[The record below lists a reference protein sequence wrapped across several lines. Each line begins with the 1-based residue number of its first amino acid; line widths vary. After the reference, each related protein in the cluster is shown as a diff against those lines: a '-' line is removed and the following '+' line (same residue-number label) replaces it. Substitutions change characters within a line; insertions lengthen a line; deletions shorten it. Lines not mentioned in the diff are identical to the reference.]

1 MSRLEKIAAM
11 LRENQLDAVVLT
23 HGDNLVYATAMPG
36 IEGVAVITADSE
48 GWLFTDSRYIE
59 DATARVAPQGWHVIM
74 PETGYPT
81 PACAEQVVRD
91 KGVKLMGFEDRAMTY
106 DEYQKYLPALSCA
119 LKPVGNAFELLREV
133 KEQEEVDC
141 IEKAQRIAEKALDEL
156 YGLIKPGVTEMEM
169 AGELEYRMRRY
180 GSEGVSFSTIFV
192 SGPKSAL
199 PHGVPG
205 DRAVQKGDFIVIDFG
220 ATYNG
225 YRSDMTRTVA
235 VGEATDEMRKVYA
248 TVLEAQQ
255 RGIEAFEV
263 GAVGKDVHN
272 AAAAVIEKA
281 GYGQY
286 FGHGLGHSLGL
297 LIHEN
302 PRASRTSEAQFKVGN
317 IITMEPGIY
326 LPGRFGVR
334 IEDMLYLSPSGKV
347 NLTKMPKELLI
358 L

>member
-1 MSRLEKIAAM
+1 MTRLQKIAAM
-11 LRENQLDAVVLT
+11 LREQQLDAVVLT
-23 HGDNLVYATAMPG
+23 GGDNLVYATGMPG
-36 IEGVAVITADSE
+36 IEGIAIITAGDE

-59 DATARVAPQGWHVIM
+59 DATARVVPLGYHVIM

-81 PACAEQVVRD
+81 PDCAEQIVRE
-91 KGVKLMGFEDRAMTY
+91 KEIKLLGFEDRAMTY
-106 DEYQKYLPALSCA
+106 DEYQKYLRAVSCA
-119 LKPVGNAFELLREV
+119 LKPVGDAFELLREV
-133 KEQEEVDC
+133 KEQGEVEC

-169 AGELEYRMRRY
+169 AGELEYRMRRH
-180 GSEGVSFSTIFV
+180 GSGGVSFSTIFV

-199 PHGVPG
+199 PHGVPD
-205 DRAVQKGDFIVIDFG
+205 DRVVQKGDFIVIDFG
-220 ATYNG
+220 ATWNG

-248 TVLEAQQ
+248 TVLEAQK

-263 GAVGKDVHN
+263 GALGSDVHN
-272 AAAAVIEKA
+272 AAASVIEQA

-302 PRASRTSEAQFKVGN
+302 PRASRTSQARFKVGN
-317 IITMEPGIY
+317 VITIEPGIY

-334 IEDMLYLSPSGKV
+334 IEDMVYLSPSGKV

>member
-1 MSRLEKIAAM
+1 MTRLEKISAM
-11 LRENQLDAVVLT
+11 LRERQLDAVVVT
-23 HGDNLVYATAMPG
+23 GGDNLVYATAMPG
-36 IEGVAVITADSE
+36 LEGAAVVAADGE

-59 DATARVAPQGWHVIM
+59 DATNRVAPMGWHVVM
-74 PETGYPT
+74 PEVGRPYT
-81 PACAEQVVRD
+81 ACVEQVVRD
-91 KGVKLMGFEDRAMTY
+91 KGVKSLAFEDLKMTY
-106 DEYQKYLPALSCA
+106 AEYQKYLAAVSCS
-119 LKPVGNAFELLREV
+119 LVPVGNAFELLREV

-169 AGELEYRMRRY
+169 AGELEYRMRKH
-180 GSEGVSFSTIFV
+180 GSGGVSFSTIFV

-205 DRAVQKGDFIVIDFG
+205 DRVVQKGDFIVIDFG

-225 YRSDMTRTVA
+225 YGSDMTRTVA

-248 TVLEAQQ
+248 TVLEAQK

-302 PRASRTSEAQFKVGN
+302 PRASCMSEDKFKAGN